1 MPERNSGTMFESSG
15 PAKGLVMVVE
25 HDPEM
30 REELRTTLTEAGY
43 SVIEVEDGEE
53 AIQAMHAGSNQL
65 LVGVLIASFD
75 QAKGM
80 QTLAYFKEQFPSISL
95 MGMTG
100 LPKLAMGSTPRTK
113 IVILGGGKGGSAL
126 LDLFSHL
133 PGLEMVGIT
142 DRVPH
147 APALARARELGI
159 PVVDDAVSL
168 LASEGTHLIVDVT
181 GDPGMPQVI
190 AKQKSPGA
198 EVLGGAAAKLLW
210 NVVQHEADMQAHAFQ
225 TETVASMISQG
236 MILDYLVKP
245 VDETKLIASVTKAME
260 QREIHRL

>member
-1 MPERNSGTMFESSG
+1 MPERNSGTKFESSG
-15 PAKGLVMVVE
+15 PAKGYVMVVE

-30 REELRTTLTEAGY
+30 REELRTNLTEAGY

-53 AIQAMHAGSNQL
+53 AIQAIHAGDNQL

-95 MGMTG
+95 IGMTG

-142 DRVPH
+142 DKVAH

-159 PVVDDAVSL
+159 PVVEDAVSL

-190 AKQKSPGA
+190 AKHKSAGA
-198 EVLGGAAAKLLW
+198 EVLGGEAAKLLW
-210 NVVQHEADMQAHAFQ
+210 NVVQHEADMQAHAFR
-225 TETVASMISQG
+225 TETKARMISQG
-236 MILDYLVKP
+236 MILDYLVNP
-245 VDETKLIASVTKAME
+245 VDEVKLIASVTKAME

>member
-1 MPERNSGTMFESSG
+1 MPERNSGTRFESSG

-25 HDPEM
+25 QDPEM
-30 REELRTTLTEAGY
+30 REELRTTLTEARC
-43 SVIEVEDGEE
+43 SVIEVGDREE
-53 AIQAMHAGSNQL
+53 AIQAIHAGNNQL
-65 LVGVLIASFD
+65 LVAVVIANFD
-75 QAKGM
+75 QADGM

-95 MGMTG
+95 IGMTG
-100 LPKLAMGSTPRTK
+100 LPKLDIGSTPRTK

-133 PGLEMVGIT
+133 PGLEIVGIT
-142 DRVPH
+142 DKVAH

-159 PVVDDAVSL
+159 PVVHDAVSL

-210 NVVQHEADMQAHAFQ
+210 NVVQHEAAMQADVFQ
-225 TETVASMISQG
+225 TETMASMISQG

>member
-1 MPERNSGTMFESSG
+1 MPERNSGTLFESSG
-15 PAKGLVMVVE
+15 PAKGFVMVVE
-25 HDPEM
+25 HNPEM
-30 REELRTTLTEAGY
+30 REELRTTLTEARY
-43 SVIEVEDGEE
+43 SVIEVGDREE
-53 AIQAMHAGSNQL
+53 AIQAIHAGSNQL
-65 LVGVLIASFD
+65 LVAVVIANFD
-75 QAKGM
+75 QADGM

-95 MGMTG
+95 IGMTG
-100 LPKLAMGSTPRTK
+100 LPKLDIGSTPRTK

-133 PGLEMVGIT
+133 PGLEIVGIT
-142 DRVPH
+142 DKVAH

-159 PVVDDAVSL
+159 PVVHDAVSL

-190 AKQKSPGA
+190 AKHKSSGA

-210 NVVQHEADMQAHAFQ
+210 NVVQHEAAMQADVFR
-225 TETVASMISQG
+225 TETMARMISQG

>member
-15 PAKGLVMVVE
+15 PAKGLLMVVE

-30 REELRTTLTEAGY
+30 REELRTTLTEARY
-43 SVIEVEDGEE
+43 SVIEVGDREE
-53 AIQAMHAGSNQL
+53 AIQAIHAGNNQL
-65 LVGVLIASFD
+65 LVAVLIANFD
-75 QAKGM
+75 QADGM
-80 QTLAYFKEQFPSISL
+80 QTLAYFKEQFPSICL
-95 MGMTG
+95 IGMTG
-100 LPKLAMGSTPRTK
+100 LPKLDIGSTPRTK

-133 PGLEMVGIT
+133 PGLEIVGIT
-142 DRVPH
+142 DKVAH

-159 PVVDDAVSL
+159 PVVHDAVSL

-190 AKQKSPGA
+190 AKHKSPGA

-210 NVVQHEADMQAHAFQ
+210 NVVQHEADMQANAFR
-225 TETVASMISQG
+225 TETMASMISQG

-245 VDETKLIASVTKAME
+245 VDEAKLIASVAKAME

>member
-25 HDPEM
+25 HDPGM
-30 REELRTTLTEAGY
+30 REELRTTLTEARY
-43 SVIEVEDGEE
+43 SVIEVGDREE
-53 AIQAMHAGSNQL
+53 AIQAIHAGNNQL
-65 LVGVLIASFD
+65 LVAVVIANSD
-75 QAKGM
+75 QADGM

-95 MGMTG
+95 IGMTG
-100 LPKLAMGSTPRTK
+100 LPKLDIGSTPRTK

-133 PGLEMVGIT
+133 PGLEIVGIT
-142 DRVPH
+142 DKVAH

-159 PVVDDAVSL
+159 PAVHDAVSL

-190 AKQKSPGA
+190 AKHKSPGA

-210 NVVQHEADMQAHAFQ
+210 NVVQHEAAMQADVFQ
-225 TETVASMISQG
+225 TETMASMISQG